1 MRQSKA
7 RIIIDGVIAGLIG
20 GAVIAAWF
28 FIFDAARGQPL
39 QTPALLAAALLHGT
53 GHAAGPMNAT
63 GWQLVGEYTL
73 AHFAAF
79 ALIGAIG
86 ALLIDASERHSELFG
101 ILLIFTVGF
110 EVFFVSVI
118 MLLGPAAA
126 AAMPWWKVIIGNFM
140 ATGAMLAFFLW
151 REPVLGENL
160 LGPWM
165 GVVREGIISG
175 IIGGLIVALWFMVY
189 DAAILGQLFHT
200 PAMLGALIFNGMTQP
215 ENFAVTTALVLG
227 YTGLHFFAFIL
238 FGIAASIT
246 MAASEWEPLLVL
258 GVFVLFVWFELC
270 FIALVTFLDQ
280 SALLELGWWNV
291 IGGNLLALAGII
303 TYYEYGH
310 PRVVPRITERW
321 DTLRD
326 EAAHSHPQ
334 A

>member
-1 MRQSKA
+1 MQQSKA
-7 RIIIDGVIAGLIG
+7 RIIANGVMAGLIG

-28 FIFDAARGQPL
+28 FIFDAARGHPL
-39 QTPALLAAALLHGT
+39 ETPALLAAALLH
-53 GHAAGPMNAT
+53 AARQTTAAVP
-63 GWQLVGEYTL
+63 WLLVGEYAV

-101 ILLIFTVGF
+101 ILLIFTAAF
-110 EVFFVSVI
+110 EVFFIAVI

-140 ATGAMLAFFLW
+140 ATGAMLTFFLW
-151 REPVLGENL
+151 REPTLAENL
-160 LGPWM
+160 LGPWIGVARE
-165 GVVREGIISG
+165 GVVSG
-175 IIGGLIVALWFMVY
+175 ILGGVIVALWFMVC
-189 DAAILGQLFHT
+189 DGAVGQPFHT
-200 PAMLGALIFNGMTQP
+200 PALLGAIIFNGMAQP

-227 YTGLHFFAFIL
+227 YTGLHFFAFIM
-238 FGIAASIT
+238 FGVAASVT
-246 MAASEWEPLLVL
+246 MVASEWEPLLAL
-258 GVFVLFVWFELC
+258 GVLVLFAWFELC

-280 SALLELGWWNV
+280 SALQELGWWNV

-310 PRVVPRITERW
+310 PRVVPRIAQRW
-321 DTLRD
+321 IRLRD
-326 EAAHSHPQ
+326 EAAAHSRP

>member
-7 RIIIDGVIAGLIG
+7 RIIIDGVVAGLIG

-39 QTPALLAAALLHGT
+39 ETPALLAAALLHGT
-53 GHAAGPMNAT
+53 THAGPITAA
-63 GWQLVGEYTL
+63 GWQLVAEYTL
-73 AHFAAF
+73 VHFAAF
-79 ALIGAIG
+79 ALIGALG

-165 GVVREGIISG
+165 GVVREGVISG
-175 IIGGLIVALWFMVY
+175 IIGGLIVASWFMVY
-189 DAAILGQLFHT
+189 DAAMGQLFHT
-200 PAMLGALIFNGMTQP
+200 PAMLGALIFNGMAQP

-246 MAASEWEPLLVL
+246 MAASEWEPLLAFGVL
-258 GVFVLFVWFELC
+258 ILFLWFELC
-270 FIALVTFLDQ
+270 FIAMVTFLDQ
-280 SALLELGWWNV
+280 SALQQLGWWNI

-303 TYYEYGH
+303 TYYEFGH
-310 PRVVPRITERW
+310 PRVVPAIAERW
-321 DTLRD
+321 GILRD
-326 EAAHSHPQ
+326 EAAHSHPH